1 MRKLRENGKA
11 AIGGGRS
18 AKSDSG
24 VFYHLLQEEYEQMLA
39 DPECD
44 KALFEAEA
52 IEILEKKRVE
62 PDLVY
67 KVREDVVRQAGL
79 RHWIDM

>member
-1 MRKLRENGKA
+1 MRKVREAGKA

-39 DPECD
+39 DPDCD
-44 KALFEAEA
+44 TELFEAEA
-52 IEILEKKRVE
+52 VEILEKKRIE
-62 PDLVY
+62 TDLVY
-67 KVREDVVRQAGL
+67 KIREDTIRQAGL

>member
-1 MRKLRENGKA
+1 MRKVREAGKA
-11 AIGGGRS
+11 SIGGGRS
-18 AKSDSG
+18 ASSSG
-24 VFYHLLQEEYEQMLA
+24 GVYYHLLQEEYEQMLA
-39 DPECD
+39 DPDCD

-52 IEILEKKRVE
+52 VEILEKKRIE
-62 PDLVY
+62 QELVY

>member
-1 MRKLRENGKA
+1 MRKIKETGKA
-11 AIGGGRS
+11 SIGGGRS
-18 AKSDSG
+18 AQSSGG

-39 DPECD
+39 DPDCD
-44 KALFEAEA
+44 TDLFEAEA

-62 PDLVY
+62 PDLAY
-67 KVREDVVRQAGL
+67 KVREDVIRQAGL